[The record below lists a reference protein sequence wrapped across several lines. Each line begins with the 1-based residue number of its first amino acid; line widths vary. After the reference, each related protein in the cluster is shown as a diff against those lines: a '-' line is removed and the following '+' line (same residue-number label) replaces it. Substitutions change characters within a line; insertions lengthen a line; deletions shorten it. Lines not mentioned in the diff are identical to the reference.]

1 VTLLA
6 EDPELWD
13 TVFSESADRADF
25 IGRLA
30 HRVGPRVLDVG
41 CATGS
46 LCRLLRSRGF
56 DPVGID
62 INPKFVGAARLKD
75 DSGIYA
81 LGNMRTFRLR
91 HRFDLIVCLGTTLSY
106 NLTNAQICKCLRNFR
121 RHLAPDGRLVLDVL
135 NAIAFTGPRPFQP
148 KTQHVVYHRGRR
160 MTATIRHQL
169 DLKRQT
175 MTEQVTWHIA
185 GRRFR
190 RDPAEGLRLFFPQEL
205 AFLVQQAGFGNVT
218 LLDNYGKATTAF
230 SGRRLVIIATP
241 TRSRAS

>member
-1 VTLLA
+1 
-6 EDPELWD
+6 
-13 TVFSESADRADF
+13 
-25 IGRLA
+25 
-30 HRVGPRVLDVG
+30 
-41 CATGS
+41 
-46 LCRLLRSRGF
+46 
-56 DPVGID
+56 
-62 INPKFVGAARLKD
+62 
-75 DSGIYA
+75 
-81 LGNMRTFRLR
+81 
-91 HRFDLIVCLGTTLSY
+91 
-106 NLTNAQICKCLRNFR
+106 
-121 RHLAPDGRLVLDVL
+121 
-135 NAIAFTGPRPFQP
+135 
-148 KTQHVVYHRGRR
+148 